1 MDQTEEWLYKKA
13 KEVDSELELQDLYTS
28 KFMFGGAWVMDLL
41 EEYHKEQ
48 LILSG
53 VSQQSELFVL
63 FADWLQYNG
72 KWMLP
77 KEQVKEF
84 FKQQK
89 ETK

>member
-1 MDQTEEWLYKKA
+1 MLDKIKGLKKYTDCSMPTNNNELRQ
-13 KEVDSELELQDLYTS
+13 KESV
-28 KFMFGGAWVMDLL
+28 
-41 EEYHKEQ
+41 
-48 LILSG
+48 SG
-53 VSQQSELFVL
+53 YNQAIEDVVKIFSIYDVSQRSELFVL

>member
-1 MDQTEEWLYKKA
+1 MLDKIKGLKKYTDCSMPTNNNELRQ
-13 KEVDSELELQDLYTS
+13 KESV
-28 KFMFGGAWVMDLL
+28 
-41 EEYHKEQ
+41 
-48 LILSG
+48 SG
-53 VSQQSELFVL
+53 YNQAIEDVVKIFSIYDVSQRSKLFVL

>member
-1 MDQTEEWLYKKA
+1 MLDKIKGLKKYTDCSMPTNENELRQ
-13 KEVDSELELQDLYTS
+13 KESVAGYNQAIEDVVKIFSIYD
-28 KFMFGGAWVMDLL
+28 
-41 EEYHKEQ
+41 
-48 LILSG
+48 
-53 VSQQSELFVL
+53 VSQRSKLFIL
-63 FADWLQYNG
+63 FAEWLQYNG

>member
-1 MDQTEEWLYKKA
+1 MLDKIKELKKYTDCSMPTNNNELRQ
-13 KEVDSELELQDLYTS
+13 KESVAGYNQAIEDVVKIFSIYDVIQRS
-28 KFMFGGAWVMDLL
+28 K
-41 EEYHKEQ
+41 
-48 LILSG
+48 
-53 VSQQSELFVL
+53 LFVL

-89 ETK
+89 KTK

>member
-1 MDQTEEWLYKKA
+1 MLDKIKGLKKYTDCSMPTNNNELRQ
-13 KEVDSELELQDLYTS
+13 KESV
-28 KFMFGGAWVMDLL
+28 
-41 EEYHKEQ
+41 
-48 LILSG
+48 SG
-53 VSQQSELFVL
+53 YNQAIEDVVKIFSIYDVSQRSELFVL

-84 FKQQK
+84 FKHQK

>member
-1 MDQTEEWLYKKA
+1 MLDKIKGLKKYTDCSMPTNENELRQ
-13 KEVDSELELQDLYTS
+13 KESVAGYNQAIEDVVKIFSIYD
-28 KFMFGGAWVMDLL
+28 
-41 EEYHKEQ
+41 
-48 LILSG
+48 
-53 VSQQSELFVL
+53 VSQRSKLFVL

>member
-1 MDQTEEWLYKKA
+1 MLDKIKGLKKYTDCSMPTNENELRQ
-13 KEVDSELELQDLYTS
+13 KESVAGYNQAIEDVVKIFSIYD
-28 KFMFGGAWVMDLL
+28 
-41 EEYHKEQ
+41 
-48 LILSG
+48 
-53 VSQQSELFVL
+53 VSQRSELFVL

>member
-1 MDQTEEWLYKKA
+1 MLDKIKGLKKYTDCSMPTNENELRQ
-13 KEVDSELELQDLYTS
+13 KESVAGYNQAIEDVVKIFSIYD
-28 KFMFGGAWVMDLL
+28 
-41 EEYHKEQ
+41 
-48 LILSG
+48 
-53 VSQQSELFVL
+53 VSQRSELFVL

-89 ETK
+89 KTK

>member
-1 MDQTEEWLYKKA
+1 MLDKIKGLKKYTDCSMPA
-13 KEVDSELELQDLYTS
+13 NENELRQKESVAGYNQAIEDVVKIFSIYN
-28 KFMFGGAWVMDLL
+28 
-41 EEYHKEQ
+41 
-48 LILSG
+48 
-53 VSQQSELFVL
+53 VSQQSKLFIL
-63 FADWLQYNG
+63 FAEWLQYNG